1 MKRNIVIIGII
12 LIGMIVLSSC
22 KTRQK
27 CAAYGHYSYYE
38 VEQTETKKI

>member
-12 LIGMIVLSSC
+12 LIGMVLLSSC

-38 VEQTETKKI
+38 VEQIETKKI